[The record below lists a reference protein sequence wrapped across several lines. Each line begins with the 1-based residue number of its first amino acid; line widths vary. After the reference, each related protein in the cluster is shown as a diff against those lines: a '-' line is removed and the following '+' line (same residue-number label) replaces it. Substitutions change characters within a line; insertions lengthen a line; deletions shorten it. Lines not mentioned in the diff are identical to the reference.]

1 MYKKIIV
8 LIIMFISTSILALS
22 TGDIAP
28 SVSLPDQNNVHKTLD
43 QHRGKWVILYFYPMD
58 DTPGCTTEACSFRD
72 ATDRIIAKKSVVYG
86 ISVDSVESHKKFSNK
101 FQLPFSLLADTDGKV
116 SQSYNSLA
124 KFSNWKVA
132 MRNTYIIN
140 PKGIIVKK
148 YIGVDPNTHVQQV
161 LKDLVILQ
169 LQKQNT

>member
-1 MYKKIIV
+1 MYQKIIAFMIM
-8 LIIMFISTSILALS
+8 LISPTSYSLNI
-22 TGDIAP
+22 GDAAP
-28 SVSLPDQNNVHKTLD
+28 IFSLPNQDNIYKTLD

-72 ATDRIIAKKSVVYG
+72 ATDRIIANKAVVYG
-86 ISVDSVESHKKFSNK
+86 ISVDNVESHKRFSDNY
-101 FQLPFSLLADTDGKV
+101 QLSFSILSDSDGKV
-116 SQSYNSLA
+116 SESYDSLA
-124 KFSNWKVA
+124 KFINWKVA

-161 LKDLVILQ
+161 LKDLMILQ
-169 LQKQNT
+169 TQSD